1 MNKEKETIKLII
13 DSNSYKDMLS
23 YISYVNSSFHLARRD
38 EKINDDVL
46 ISYKIVGIKNK
57 VSGRQELVL
66 DITFNIKNKSYDS
79 TKIIK
84 SYIDLKTPIN
94 IEAVNYNVILLS
106 NKSTMLEYEM
116 DFIYD
121 LFYFYAGISP
131 EKFRLL
137 VENLNFED
145 SCEAMVGI
153 TLLNYQAK
161 TSEGFVTDELVNLFN
176 ERLNYWGYEMPN
188 EEPDDIYESQ
198 KDIESAILYDY
209 KEMIN
214 NKNFDTFTLTL
225 AGREFMLLKK
235 YVYFNCLTK

>member
-23 YISYVNSSFHLARRD
+23 YMSYVNSSFHLARRD

-94 IEAVNYNVILLS
+94 IEAVDYNVILLS
-106 NKSTMLEYEM
+106 NKSTMLKYEM

-121 LFYFYAGISP
+121 LFYFYGISA
-131 EKFRLL
+131 EKFKLL
-137 VENLNFED
+137 VENLNFKD
-145 SCEAMVGI
+145 SCEAMVAI
-153 TLLNYQAK
+153 ILLNYQAK

-176 ERLNYWGYEMPN
+176 ERLNYWGYEIPN
-188 EEPDDIYESQ
+188 EKPDDIYKSK

-214 NKNFDTFTLTL
+214 QKNSGTFAL

-235 YVYFNCLTK
+235 YVYFNYLTK